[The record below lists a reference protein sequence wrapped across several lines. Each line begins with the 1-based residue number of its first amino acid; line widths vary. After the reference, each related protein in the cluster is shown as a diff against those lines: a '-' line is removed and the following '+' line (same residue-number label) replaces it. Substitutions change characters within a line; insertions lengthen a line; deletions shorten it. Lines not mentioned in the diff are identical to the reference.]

1 MAYVGTPRWLGD
13 RTTTLA
19 SILQGESSSRAGQE
33 AVAGVM
39 SNRAAMNYGGYG
51 TSVLDQALGRM
62 QFQGQSTPTAL
73 SMSVAQSVL
82 SGNFSNPVPGS
93 LNYAARA
100 GTTYG
105 PALRALNSGQGVKI
119 GGNTFFHT
127 FENPK
132 LDLKGNPVASSG
144 SMLDKGNEGFS
155 LSSKPGEM
163 DPAMAK
169 GQIAPAQSNSG
180 QSNSG
185 GGGSGGVSG
194 MWEYVGASAVSYAG
208 GESRKGSEQL
218 GKDTIKAA
226 EDLSKQIKA
235 SEQALTANLDK
246 NTAAG
251 TTALASSTE
260 GTLLTAKNILVRLSI
275 ILLGL
280 IVIGGALYMFKT

>member
-1 MAYVGTPRWLGD
+1 MGD

-62 QFQGQSTPTAL
+62 QFQGQSTPTAQSL
-73 SMSVAQSVL
+73 AVAQSVL

-127 FENPK
+127 FEDPK
-132 LDLKGNPVASSG
+132 LSLKGAPAASSG
-144 SMLDKGNEGFS
+144 SILDEKGGEGFS

-163 DPAMAK
+163 DPAMSK
-169 GQIAPAQSNSG
+169 GQIAPAQSSSG
-180 QSNSG
+180 QSGSG
-185 GGGSGGVSG
+185 GGVSG

-218 GKDTIKAA
+218 GKDTIKAS
-226 EDLSKQIKA
+226 EDLAKQIKA
-235 SEQALTANLDK
+235 SEQALTANIDK

-280 IVIGGALYMFKT
+280 IVIGGSLYMFKS